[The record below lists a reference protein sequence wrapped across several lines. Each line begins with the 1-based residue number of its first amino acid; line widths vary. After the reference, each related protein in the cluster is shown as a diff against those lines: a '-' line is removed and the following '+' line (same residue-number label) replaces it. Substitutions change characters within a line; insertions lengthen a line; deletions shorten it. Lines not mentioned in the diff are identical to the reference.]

1 MNHPVEPRSEL
12 PDLNGPLSSTVP
24 SSTIRAVNKK
34 LSSTME
40 KSASRDKSR
49 GPYLHLTA
57 EQKYCVGKRASEAGV
72 TNTLRYYVKI
82 LPKQPP
88 LKETSVRRFRDEYE
102 RCIKEQLRSDESSS
116 SSSMKA
122 LPTKSMGRPLLIG
135 EEAD

>member
-1 MNHPVEPRSEL
+1 
-12 PDLNGPLSSTVP
+12 
-24 SSTIRAVNKK
+24 
-34 LSSTME
+34 ME

-57 EQKYCVGKRASEAGV
+57 EQKYCVGKRASETGV
-72 TNTLRYYVKI
+72 TNTLRYYFKAF
-82 LPKQPP
+82 PKQLP